1 MMFQKAPSNSQK
13 LLDEIISYENSVSL
27 LRDKLKKASPQQ
39 DRELRGILRELQE
52 SGYLTIFWA
61 NNEPYHVAI
70 NNPVRIYEE
79 RLAEGEATKQVSGTQ
94 NITIGSNNKIKNSTI
109 AGIINANGADTSKG
123 FYEKHPVFCSVL
135 ISFLVGLILL
145 FSFWDQVISF
155 IEGLF

>member
-13 LLDEIISYENSVSL
+13 LLDEIISSENSVSL

-145 FSFWDQVISF
+145 FSFWQLQFFLV
-155 IEGLF
+155 L

>member
-1 MMFQKAPSNSQK
+1 MFQKAPSNSQK
-13 LLDEIISYENSVSL
+13 LLDEIISSENSVSL

-94 NITIGSNNKIKNSTI
+94 NITIGSNNKIKAIPHNCY
-109 AGIINANGADTSKG
+109 DT
-123 FYEKHPVFCSVL
+123 HCRAA
-135 ISFLVGLILL
+135 IL
-145 FSFWDQVISF
+145 
-155 IEGLF
+155 